1 MEKFEINIYWNDLS
15 EEGKDT
21 LLSQDGF
28 ILTEDIEKENVPV
41 GVLHVGE
48 KELA

>member
-1 MEKFEINIYWNDLS
+1 METFEINIYWNDLS

-21 LLSQDGF
+21 LLSQPNF
-28 ILTEDIEKENVPV
+28 TLTDAIKNEDEPV

-48 KELA
+48 KELL